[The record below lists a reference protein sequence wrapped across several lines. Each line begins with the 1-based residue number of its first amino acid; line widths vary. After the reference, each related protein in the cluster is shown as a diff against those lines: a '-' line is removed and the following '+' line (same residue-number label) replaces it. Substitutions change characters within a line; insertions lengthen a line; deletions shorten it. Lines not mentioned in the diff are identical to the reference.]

1 MPVEEFPLG
10 IATGAAFC
18 NRQEERE
25 RLIQNIRSGRH
36 TWIIARRR
44 FGKSSLVAQ
53 VLLDMEGA
61 RRTFHHAT
69 VDLLLSYDA
78 QSLDQMIRRTVG
90 ELSGRLLPPSQR
102 ALRYLSGVFGNLRPE
117 IVLAEDGVKIKLL
130 PGQAA
135 PETLVDALEGLNR
148 IASRHRRRSV
158 LVFDEFQQLG
168 LIRGHAP
175 LEAAIRHAAQ
185 AATHVSYV
193 FLGSER
199 HLLSELFEDPA
210 RPLYQLCERLSLHR
224 ISEGH
229 YARFLL
235 AASQRRWRQK
245 ISEPAI
251 AAVFT
256 NTLRHPHYLNVL
268 CGKLW
273 QRRRAPSVT
282 AVDQEWDR
290 YVQEEHHR
298 AVAAIVKLSA
308 NQRAVLGA
316 VARVE
321 RVEQPNSQAFLQS
334 LRLSSASVRQALDVL
349 IKADL
354 AEKDARGVVRVADP
368 VVATYLR
375 NSK

>member
-1 MPVEEFPLG
+1 MFSRILARVVKEVTYSVFQSTL
-10 IATGAAFC
+10 TGGY
-18 NRQEERE
+18 R
-25 RLIQNIRSGRH
+25 
-36 TWIIARRR
+36 
-44 FGKSSLVAQ
+44 
-53 VLLDMEGA
+53 
-61 RRTFHHAT
+61 
-69 VDLLLSYDA
+69 
-78 QSLDQMIRRTVG
+78 
-90 ELSGRLLPPSQR
+90 P
-102 ALRYLSGVFGNLRPE
+102 LRYLSGVFGNLRPE

-130 PGQAA
+130 PGQAT

-193 FLGSER
+193 FLGSAR

-273 QRRRAPSVT
+273 QRRRAPSVAT
-282 AVDQEWDR
+282 VDQEWDR

-298 AVAAIVKLSA
+298 AVATIVKLSA

-316 VARVE
+316 VASVE
-321 RVEQPNSQAFLQS
+321 QVEQPNSQAFLQS

-349 IKADL
+349 IKAGL
-354 AEKDARGVVRVADP
+354 VEKDPKGVVRVADP